1 MALFLFGAGA
11 TRGASFVNP
20 ADNPCL
26 PPLDFDFYA
35 QLQRIANLKHKQT
48 VRDVIK
54 DTVDLFGINF
64 QVTMESVFTTL
75 EQTSRM
81 IETTGETEI
90 SNEVIWRK
98 RSSTSCKPLRLPS
111 KSRSAQVV
119 SGSALSAGT
128 TERSL
133 TS

>member
-1 MALFLFGAGA
+1 MLASEKAKSHQSELRESRRVDGGGGLKMALFLFGAGA

-64 QVTMESVFTTL
+64 QVTMES
-75 EQTSRM
+75 
-81 IETTGETEI
+81 
-90 SNEVIWRK
+90 
-98 RSSTSCKPLRLPS
+98 
-111 KSRSAQVV
+111 
-119 SGSALSAGT
+119 
-128 TERSL
+128 
-133 TS
+133 

>member
-54 DTVDLFGINF
+54 ARCSPPRPGSCAGCTARRSF
-64 QVTMESVFTTL
+64 
-75 EQTSRM
+75 
-81 IETTGETEI
+81 
-90 SNEVIWRK
+90 RK
-98 RSSTSCKPLRLPS
+98 ARTATPS
-111 KSRSAQVV
+111 APR
-119 SGSALSAGT
+119 
-128 TERSL
+128 
-133 TS
+133 